1 MDRRYVSITIAAL
14 GLGCYTDDPDNR
26 TLNEQMWREQP
37 DMTNEWCATNCTR
50 LEYPYFGLEYGRE
63 CKGPLYFPNQAQLR
77 SLFDSADQDR
87 FLWT

>member
-1 MDRRYVSITIAAL
+1 MGGPYVSVTLAAV

-63 CKGPLYFPNQAQLR
+63 CKGPLYFSNQAKFEW
-77 SLFDSADQDR
+77 SF
-87 FLWT
+87 